1 MKLKHSLK
9 KIPKQTKVIYQQDLA
24 PWHTSDIVK
33 EKTAKLKLT
42 VLDWVPKS
50 PDLNPI
56 KIFWSILDKRLA
68 SRPIYSRA
76 ALMER
81 LQEEWGNIDQDLC
94 IKLVESMPER
104 IRKCLKAKGGH
115 FM

>member
-1 MKLKHSLK
+1 ML
-9 KIPKQTKVIYQQDLA
+9 
-24 PWHTSDIVK
+24 
-33 EKTAKLKLT
+33 
-42 VLDWVPKS
+42 
-50 PDLNPI
+50 
-56 KIFWSILDKRLA
+56 WSILDKQLA

-76 ALMER
+76 ALMEW

-104 IRKCLKAKGGH
+104 IRKCLKAKGEH

>member
-1 MKLKHSLK
+1 MGRN
-9 KIPKQTKVIYQQDLA
+9 PFRVVVIYMSPLYAQSMDSKSINHFWYL
-24 PWHTSDIVK
+24 PR
-33 EKTAKLKLT
+33 KLKLT
-42 VLDWVPKS
+42 VLDWIPKS

-56 KIFWSILDKRLA
+56 EILWSILDKRLA

-94 IKLVESMPER
+94 IKLVESKLETNTSV
-104 IRKCLKAKGGH
+104 
-115 FM
+115 

>member
-1 MKLKHSLK
+1 ML
-9 KIPKQTKVIYQQDLA
+9 
-24 PWHTSDIVK
+24 
-33 EKTAKLKLT
+33 
-42 VLDWVPKS
+42 
-50 PDLNPI
+50 
-56 KIFWSILDKRLA
+56 WSILDKRLA

-94 IKLVESMPER
+94 IKLVESMPEQ